1 MTCGK
6 ALGHQ
11 LSQLVINPP
20 EELQTLIIK
29 A

>member
-6 ALGHQ
+6 VMGHQ

-20 EELQTLIIK
+20 EVLQTLTIK